1 MNPAILQADI
11 NIRELS
17 ADQGFIFPHIP
28 AMNIAYIVQLTCAVI
43 QDQIRLREYT
53 LNCLR
58 LCAAKAL
65 GAAQDQP
72 DMPVCLFFRLTLPL
86 IHLL

>member
-1 MNPAILQADI
+1 MDPAILQADVYT
-11 NIRELS
+11 REIS
-17 ADQGFIFPHIP
+17 ADQGFILPHIP
-28 AMNIAYIVQLTCAVI
+28 AMDIAYIVQFACTVI

-58 LCAAKAL
+58 LCASKAL

-72 DMPVCLFFRLTLPL
+72 DMPVCLFFRFTLPL
-86 IHLL
+86 INLL